1 MNTYKEFYRENVVPS
16 LRERLKLS
24 SAMEV
29 PKLIKITLNM
39 GLGSSTGDKKVL
51 ESAQQE
57 LTQISGQKAVLTY
70 AKKSIANFKLREGM
84 PIGCKVTLRKEKMYD
99 FFEKLIKISLPR
111 TRDFRGLNTS
121 SFDGRGNYT
130 LGVREHIIFPE
141 IDFDRIDKIKGLDIC
156 ITTSAKNNEEAM
168 ELLKEFNFPFK
179 WYGKIVD
186 NTKRKEARESDREI
200 LGQKAN
206 N

>member
-16 LRERLKLS
+16 LRERLKLT

-57 LTQISGQKAVLTY
+57 LTQISGQKAILTY

-179 WYGKIVD
+179 
-186 NTKRKEARESDREI
+186 
-200 LGQKAN
+200 
-206 N
+206 

>member
-1 MNTYKEFYRENVVPS
+1 MVKKWEFINRIKRLLIFNMNTYQEFYRENIVPA
-16 LRERLKLS
+16 LMEQFKLKS
-24 SAMEV
+24 PMEV

-39 GLGSSTGDKKVL
+39 GLGSSTSDKKVL
-51 ESAQQE
+51 ESAQRE
-57 LTQISGQKAVLTY
+57 LTDITGQKAVLTY

-111 TRDFRGLNTS
+111 TRDFRGLSTG

-130 LGVREHIIFPE
+130 LGIKEHIIFPE

-168 ELLKEFNFPFK
+168 ELLKQFNFPFK
-179 WYGKIVD
+179 
-186 NTKRKEARESDREI
+186 
-200 LGQKAN
+200 
-206 N
+206 

>member
-1 MNTYKEFYRENVVPS
+1 MNTYQEYYKENIVPS
-16 LRERLKLS
+16 LMEQFKLKS
-24 SAMEV
+24 PMEV
-29 PKLIKITLNM
+29 PRLMKITLNM
-39 GLGSSTGDKKVL
+39 GLGSAVSDKKVL

-111 TRDFRGLNTS
+111 TRDFRGLSTS

-130 LGVREHIIFPE
+130 LGIKEHIIFPE
-141 IDFDRIDKIKGLDIC
+141 INFDRIDKIKGLDIC
-156 ITTSAKNNEEAM
+156 IITSAKNNQEAM
-168 ELLKEFNFPFK
+168 ELFKQFNFPFK
-179 WYGKIVD
+179 
-186 NTKRKEARESDREI
+186 
-200 LGQKAN
+200 
-206 N
+206 

>member
-1 MNTYKEFYRENVVPS
+1 MNTYQEYYKENIIPALMEQFKIKSP
-16 LRERLKLS
+16 
-24 SAMEV
+24 MEV
-29 PKLIKITLNM
+29 PRLTKITLNM
-39 GLGSSTGDKKVL
+39 GLGSAVNDKKIL

-111 TRDFRGLNTS
+111 TRDFRGLSTS

-130 LGVREHIIFPE
+130 LGIKEHIIFPE
-141 IDFDRIDKIKGLDIC
+141 INFDRIDKIKGLDIC
-156 ITTSAKNNEEAM
+156 IITSAKNNQEAM
-168 ELLKEFNFPFK
+168 ELLKQFNFPFK
-179 WYGKIVD
+179 
-186 NTKRKEARESDREI
+186 
-200 LGQKAN
+200 
-206 N
+206 

>member
-1 MNTYKEFYRENVVPS
+1 M
-16 LRERLKLS
+16 
-24 SAMEV
+24 
-29 PKLIKITLNM
+29 KITLNM
-39 GLGSSTGDKKVL
+39 GLGSAVSDKKIL

-111 TRDFRGLNTS
+111 TRDFRGLSTS

-130 LGVREHIIFPE
+130 LGIKEHIIFPE
-141 IDFDRIDKIKGLDIC
+141 INFDRIDKIKGLDIC
-156 ITTSAKNNEEAM
+156 IITSAKNNQEAM
-168 ELLKEFNFPFK
+168 ELFKQFNFPFK
-179 WYGKIVD
+179 
-186 NTKRKEARESDREI
+186 
-200 LGQKAN
+200 
-206 N
+206 

>member
-1 MNTYKEFYRENVVPS
+1 MNTFHEFYRDNIVPS
-16 LRERLKLS
+16 LMEQMKVS
-24 SAMEV
+24 SPMEV
-29 PKLIKITLNM
+29 PRLTKITINT
-39 GLGSSTGDKKVL
+39 GLGSAVNDKKIL
-51 ESAQQE
+51 ETAQSE

-111 TRDFRGLNTS
+111 TRDFRGLNPN

-130 LGVREHIIFPE
+130 LGIKEHIIFPE
-141 IDFDRIDKIKGLDIC
+141 IDFDKIDKIKGLDIC

-168 ELLKEFNFPFK
+168 ELLKQFNFPFK
-179 WYGKIVD
+179 
-186 NTKRKEARESDREI
+186 
-200 LGQKAN
+200 
-206 N
+206 

>member
-1 MNTYKEFYRENVVPS
+1 MNTYQEYYKENIVPA
-16 LRERLKLS
+16 LMEQFKLKS
-24 SAMEV
+24 PMEV
-29 PKLIKITLNM
+29 PRLMKITLNM
-39 GLGSSTGDKKVL
+39 GLGSAVSDKKIL

-111 TRDFRGLNTS
+111 TRDFRGLSTS

-130 LGVREHIIFPE
+130 LGIKEHIIFPE
-141 IDFDRIDKIKGLDIC
+141 INFDRIDKIKGLDIC
-156 ITTSAKNNEEAM
+156 IITSAKNNQEAM
-168 ELLKEFNFPFK
+168 ELFKQFNFPFK
-179 WYGKIVD
+179 
-186 NTKRKEARESDREI
+186 
-200 LGQKAN
+200 
-206 N
+206 

>member
-1 MNTYKEFYRENVVPS
+1 MNTYQEYYKENIVPS
-16 LRERLKLS
+16 LMEQFKLKS
-24 SAMEV
+24 PMEV
-29 PKLIKITLNM
+29 PRLMKITLNM
-39 GLGSSTGDKKVL
+39 GLGSAVSDKKVL

-111 TRDFRGLNTS
+111 TRDFRGLSTS

-130 LGVREHIIFPE
+130 LGIKEHIIFPE
-141 IDFDRIDKIKGLDIC
+141 INFDRIDKIKG
-156 ITTSAKNNEEAM
+156 
-168 ELLKEFNFPFK
+168 F
-179 WYGKIVD
+179 G
-186 NTKRKEARESDREI
+186 
-200 LGQKAN
+200 
-206 N
+206 